1 MLSKREVL
9 KIFKDADVLQSGH
22 FQLSSGLHSNKYLQC
37 AKVFQYPRYAK
48 VLAEELARR
57 FKKERVDLVIGP
69 ALGGIILSYEVARSL
84 RKARALFAER
94 EKEKMSLRRGFKI
107 EKGEKALVVE
117 DVITTGGSVKEV
129 IELVKELGG
138 EVIGVGALVDRS
150 GKRIDFGV
158 KTKTLLKIRV
168 ENYKKEDCP
177 LCKKDIPL
185 LKPGGKDVKV

>member
-9 KIFKDADVLQSGH
+9 KIFKDTGVLESGH

-48 VLAEELARR
+48 VLAAELAQR

-69 ALGGIILSYEVARSL
+69 ALGGVILSYEVARSL

-94 EKEKMSLRRGFKI
+94 EKEKMCLRRGFKI

-138 EVIGVGALVDRS
+138 EVIGVSALVDRS
-150 GKRIDFGV
+150 EKRINFGV

-185 LKPGGKDVKV
+185 LKPGSR

>member
-9 KIFKDADVLQSGH
+9 RIFKDAGVLQSGH
-22 FQLSSGLHSNKYLQC
+22 FQLSSGLHSNRYLQC

-69 ALGGIILSYEVARSL
+69 ALGGVILSYEVARSL

-129 IELVKELGG
+129 IELVKRLGG
-138 EVIGVGALVDRS
+138 EVIGVGALVERS
-150 GKRIDFGV
+150 GKRINFGLR
-158 KTKTLLKIRV
+158 TETLLKIRI
-168 ENYKKEDCP
+168 ENYQKEVCP
-177 LCKKDIPL
+177 LCKKDTPL
-185 LKPGGKDVKV
+185 LKPGSRENR

>member
-9 KIFKDADVLQSGH
+9 RIFKDTGVLQSGH

-94 EKEKMSLRRGFKI
+94 EKEKMCLRRGFKI

-138 EVIGVGALVDRS
+138 EVIGAGALVDRS
-150 GKRIDFGV
+150 GKRINFGV

-177 LCKKDIPL
+177 LCKKDTPL
-185 LKPGGKDVKV
+185 LKPGSRENR